1 MFQIHSYLVGIHDK
15 RTGKTVFRPAPV
27 HILTRQVKALKN
39 LKPIEASVDERI
51 RLRNTLGEA
60 FGTKKAK
67 AAIRAQ
73 ERKRIDVDAIQG
85 VASHL
90 QSRIEENT
98 TSLPTKGTPDICLFA
113 LGLCPPNGLE

>member
-1 MFQIHSYLVGIHDK
+1 M
-15 RTGKTVFRPAPV
+15 
-27 HILTRQVKALKN
+27 
-39 LKPIEASVDERI
+39 
-51 RLRNTLGEA
+51 RLRNNLGET

-85 VASHL
+85 VANHL

-98 TSLPTKGTPDICLFA
+98 VSLPSKGAFYWLLHFVHINDIC
-113 LGLCPPNGLE
+113 P